1 MNANI
6 HLIDGDGERMI
17 SQLPPMEAT
26 PLDIGAASSKGSD
39 HMTSKFRAG
48 RPVAVTALAA
58 LSAVALAACSSGGTG
73 TGTTAGSSDD
83 VVELSYIH
91 RLPDGEGM
99 TAVADIVE
107 RWNAENPGIQVSAT
121 KFDGAASDLILK
133 LETDVKAGNGPCL
146 AQVGYSEVPQLF
158 VKGLLEDVA
167 EHAGDYKDDFGAGA
181 YAMMTVGDAVV
192 GLPQDTGPLVY
203 YYNQAELENLG
214 LTVPTTIEEL
224 SASAAVAAD
233 AGKYLAAFT
242 PDEGLN
248 WLSAQSAAAGDAWF
262 DTSGDAWSVDVEGA
276 GSQRVAG
283 FWQGLIDGQDA
294 LVTERWGEGFTQ
306 AVNNST
312 LIGHIGAAWE
322 AGFMLDSLDGTPAEG
337 QWRVAQLPDFGAGEL
352 SGPDGGSGV
361 AVLSGC
367 EHPAEAMAFNGWF
380 NTQIDDLASQGLV
393 VAANGTPETSEKMLR
408 QFGGQDVLAELA
420 TASARMNPE
429 FVYAPGFAS
438 LTTMNETASAVA
450 SGGATV
456 ADIFTTG
463 QNDAVAALN
472 DLGLPVAD

>member
-1 MNANI
+1 
-6 HLIDGDGERMI
+6 
-17 SQLPPMEAT
+17 
-26 PLDIGAASSKGSD
+26 
-39 HMTSKFRAG
+39 MTTKFRAG
-48 RPVAVTALAA
+48 RPAAVTALAA
-58 LSAVALAACSSGGTG
+58 FSAVALAACSTGGTG
-73 TGTTAGSSDD
+73 TEPAASSDD
-83 VVELSYIH
+83 VVELSYVH

-99 TAVADIVE
+99 TAVSDIVD
-107 RWNAENPGIQVSAT
+107 RWNADNPGIQVTAT

-158 VKGLLEDVA
+158 VKGLLQDVA
-167 EHAGDYKDDFGAGA
+167 EHAGDYKGDFGAGA

-203 YYNQAELENLG
+203 YYNAAEFEKLG
-214 LTVPTTIEEL
+214 LTVPATVEEL
-224 SASAAVAAD
+224 AAGAAIAAD
-233 AGKYLAAFT
+233 AGKYVAAFT
-242 PDEGLN
+242 PDEALN
-248 WLSAQSAAAGDAWF
+248 WLSAQSAAASDAWF
-262 DTSGDAWSVDVEGA
+262 DTSGDAWSVQAEGP
-276 GSQRVAG
+276 GSQKVAA

-306 AVNNST
+306 AVNSSS

-361 AVLSGC
+361 AVLDGC
-367 EHPAEAMAFNGWF
+367 EYPAEAMAFNGWF

-438 LTTMNETASAVA
+438 LTTMNETASGV
-450 SGGATV
+450 GAGKTTV
-456 ADIFTTG
+456 ADIFTTA
-463 QNDAVAALN
+463 QNDAVASLT